1 MIYSKRITLFFFLIV
16 LSCISTV
23 AQSEIMHPGKDSIL
37 QRVDELK
44 ALVDRKYWPSFNAPE
59 YVLEMNYY
67 EEGPFRMHLV
77 QNDSEGKPRM
87 ECSSPEIT
95 FRTIP
100 DVTSYEEWYAMLIHE
115 CFHGFQYKKYPQFWK
130 KMLEA
135 TPQDFYASDSLKA
148 LKKNYSWYREIL
160 KQENELL
167 TQMLEAPSLSI
178 VGQYWQQFMPL
189 RKERLQ
195 LVKEKL
201 GLDLEP
207 FYSITE
213 AMEGSARYIEYSLY
227 KELGISDKA
236 GWMTNLEGD
245 SYYYA
250 SGFYMILILEKFSL
264 DFKDKLFSKYYSL
277 TDLISEL
284 IKTQNHP
291 F

>member
-1 MIYSKRITLFFFLIV
+1 MTYSKKITLLFFLIV
-16 LSCISTV
+16 LPCISIV
-23 AQSEIMHPGKDSIL
+23 AQSEIIPPGKDSIL

-77 QNDSEGKPRM
+77 QTDSEGKPRM

-95 FRTIP
+95 FKTIP

-130 KMLEA
+130 KMLQA

-148 LKKNYSWYREIL
+148 LKMNYSWYREIL

-201 GLDLEP
+201 GLDIEV
-207 FYSITE
+207 FYPIME

-227 KELGISDKA
+227 KELDISDKA

-250 SGFYMILILEKFSL
+250 SGFYMILILEKFGVEY
-264 DFKDKLFSKYYSL
+264 KDKLFCKFDLL
-277 TDLISEL
+277 TELVSDLL
-284 IKTQNHP
+284 NH
-291 F
+291 